1 METFKN
7 GVLNIARRLG
17 YSSDLYT
24 KTNPDNQYRTMGI
37 TFGTPEAALFK
48 QLTQRPIKDVPTIG
62 KGEAA
67 ALVLAKAN
75 NGIIAINNLRDITDY
90 ANDFGIQIL
99 TAADILVEAL
109 GTGFINETEEITK

>member
-1 METFKN
+1 MGTHQIYIPK
-7 GVLNIARRLG
+7 LILI
-17 YSSDLYT
+17 
-24 KTNPDNQYRTMGI
+24 TNTEQWAI
-37 TFGTPEAALFK
+37 TFGTSEAALFK

-75 NGIIAINNLRDITDY
+75 NGIIASNNLRDITDY

-109 GTGFINETEEITK
+109 GTSFITETEEITNR